1 MSRLTTF
8 RAALGCTALLGFAAL
23 PAHAQIG
30 ITLDAGSTGAGVHL
44 VAPLGQS
51 FNARL
56 GANYIGYDFEQRS
69 GEIDYQLDGKLQ
81 TVDLLVDWYPG
92 AGSFRITGGAVYN
105 GNRFDAVGNADRAG
119 TYTID
124 GRQYI
129 ARDVGTINGT
139 VSFRKAAPYLGI
151 GWGNALNADKRLNFS
166 AELGAFY
173 QGKART
179 KLESVNCAAGTALCS
194 ALARD
199 LKAEELRLSEDA
211 SDYKFFPVLRA
222 SVSYRF

>member
-1 MSRLTTF
+1 MFLALPL
-8 RAALGCTALLGFAAL
+8 RAALGCTALLGLLAL
-23 PAHAQIG
+23 PAHAKPG
-30 ITLDAGSTGAGVHL
+30 VTLDAGSTGAGVHL
-44 VAPLGQS
+44 VAPLGAS
-51 FNARL
+51 FNGRI
-56 GANYIGYDFEQRS
+56 GANYIGYDFDQRS
-69 GEIDYQLDGKLQ
+69 GQIDYQLDGKLQ
-81 TVDLLVDWYPG
+81 TADLLVDWYPG

-105 GNRFDAVGNADRAG
+105 GNRFDAVGSADRAG
-119 TYTID
+119 SYTIN
-124 GRQYI
+124 GRQYS
-129 ARDVGTINGT
+129 ARDVGTVNGT

-151 GWGNALNADKRLNFS
+151 GWGNALNPEKRLNFS

-179 KLESVNCAAGTALCS
+179 TLESVDCAGGTVLCS

-222 SVSYRF
+222 SASYRF